1 VVTVT
6 DANGCQ
12 RQQNVLI
19 DEEAVS
25 IVIDTVITDASC
37 GNCDGEITVIPS
49 GGTPAYTYLWGNNE
63 STATV
68 SGLCAGIHTVD
79 VTDDIG
85 CTANFDIAVS
95 NTDGPTSATVASTDA
110 SCFGACDGEA
120 TVTPAGGIPPYEY
133 LWVPGGQTTNSVSG
147 LCAGSYNVQISDSLG
162 CIYTQIVTI
171 NEPDEIDGNAIVTQ
185 ATCGVCNGEIVL
197 NPTGGNGGPYT
208 YAWAPAVSTTESATG
223 LCAGIYTVTMTDA
236 SGCETVEVITVNNT
250 DAPIV
255 SATST
260 DASCDGVCDGT
271 GTVSI
276 FGGTPP
282 NTILWSDP
290 SGQTTPTATGL
301 CAGIYTVTVTDSNG
315 CESSAQIEVEQP
327 EPISI
332 SLPLVFDAT
341 CPGACDGSATVVAS
355 GGTLP
360 FTYNW
365 LPTGGNSNTATGLCE
380 GTYTVTVTDANGCTE
395 QQSVIVNEPDSI
407 VINTNTLD
415 ASCNGLCDGEAYAD
429 ATGGFEG
436 FTFQWND
443 FANTAND
450 TVTSLCAGTYQVIA
464 TDIAG
469 CMDSTTVTI
478 NEPDS
483 ISIAVTVGEVTCAGD
498 CNGSAVAVATGGSFP
513 YIYQWNDP
521 NSTLNDTVTGLC
533 AGIYSLV
540 VTDSV
545 GCTQTSSVVISEP
558 LQLTLLDS
566 AANITCGG
574 LCDGIVGVIPVGGT
588 APYNYQ
594 WDDSNNSTDPFVT
607 GLCAGTYQ
615 VIVTDDNGC
624 SDSTTVTII
633 EPPVLDISISVQN
646 PSCGG
651 VCDGEATVTINGGTP
666 NYSILWL
673 PGLETTSTITGICA
687 GQYTVI
693 VVDEAGCSDTA
704 VVDLTEPPLLEANI
718 TSVTQVLCSSGC
730 TGEATVTPTGG
741 TAPYT
746 YLWNDPANQT
756 ENAATGLCVG
766 TWSVTVTDD
775 IGCTA
780 NTTTVIT
787 DSAALVANVPIFT
800 PVTCNGECN
809 GTATVFASGGVEP
822 YNYFWDDPFNQTTQS
837 VTGLCAGTYT
847 VTVVDSQS
855 PACTTLATVTI
866 LEPLELLVTAEGT
879 DVTCG
884 TDCDGSALAVPLGGT
899 PPYQFSWNDPAN
911 QGAVAATDLCVGT
924 YTVTVTDANGCTTQA
939 SATVNGPLPIVSNAT
954 TVASTCSNTADG
966 SIDLTVVGGAPGYG
980 FDWVP
985 GNFNTEDLTNVV
997 FGTYAVTITDATG
1010 CSITDTYSV
1019 GTLVDIQADAGIDAT
1034 VCIGTSIQLIGTGGG
1049 DYAWTPGN
1057 SLSDSLI
1064 ADPMATPLDTTTY
1077 YLTVTIGSCIGVDSA
1092 TINTYEVPLVDGG
1105 DDLSIPTGTS
1115 IGLNANGVVT
1125 GWTYSWEPSE
1135 LLDNSGITN
1144 PIATPEETTMFYVT
1158 VLDENGCSGIDS
1170 VLIEIAPGIVFPD
1183 GISPNGDGYNDAW
1196 RIDNIDLFEDAIV
1209 EVYNRWGQQL
1219 FVSAPGYPV
1228 PWDGRYKGEDLPVGT
1243 YYYVIHSTQFEEA
1256 FTGPIT
1262 IVR

>member
-1 VVTVT
+1 
-6 DANGCQ
+6 
-12 RQQNVLI
+12 
-19 DEEAVS
+19 
-25 IVIDTVITDASC
+25 
-37 GNCDGEITVIPS
+37 
-49 GGTPAYTYLWGNNE
+49 
-63 STATV
+63 
-68 SGLCAGIHTVD
+68 
-79 VTDDIG
+79 
-85 CTANFDIAVS
+85 
-95 NTDGPTSATVASTDA
+95 
-110 SCFGACDGEA
+110 
-120 TVTPAGGIPPYEY
+120 
-133 LWVPGGQTTNSVSG
+133 
-147 LCAGSYNVQISDSLG
+147 
-162 CIYTQIVTI
+162 
-171 NEPDEIDGNAIVTQ
+171 
-185 ATCGVCNGEIVL
+185 
-197 NPTGGNGGPYT
+197 
-208 YAWAPAVSTTESATG
+208 
-223 LCAGIYTVTMTDA
+223 
-236 SGCETVEVITVNNT
+236 
-250 DAPIV
+250 
-255 SATST
+255 
-260 DASCDGVCDGT
+260 
-271 GTVSI
+271 
-276 FGGTPP
+276 
-282 NTILWSDP
+282 
-290 SGQTTPTATGL
+290 
-301 CAGIYTVTVTDSNG
+301 
-315 CESSAQIEVEQP
+315 
-327 EPISI
+327 
-332 SLPLVFDAT
+332 
-341 CPGACDGSATVVAS
+341 
-355 GGTLP
+355 
-360 FTYNW
+360 
-365 LPTGGNSNTATGLCE
+365 
-380 GTYTVTVTDANGCTE
+380 
-395 QQSVIVNEPDSI
+395 
-407 VINTNTLD
+407 
-415 ASCNGLCDGEAYAD
+415 
-429 ATGGFEG
+429 
-436 FTFQWND
+436 
-443 FANTAND
+443 
-450 TVTSLCAGTYQVIA
+450 
-464 TDIAG
+464 
-469 CMDSTTVTI
+469 
-478 NEPDS
+478 
-483 ISIAVTVGEVTCAGD
+483 
-498 CNGSAVAVATGGSFP
+498 
-513 YIYQWNDP
+513 
-521 NSTLNDTVTGLC
+521 
-533 AGIYSLV
+533 
-540 VTDSV
+540 
-545 GCTQTSSVVISEP
+545 
-558 LQLTLLDS
+558 
-566 AANITCGG
+566 
-574 LCDGIVGVIPVGGT
+574 
-588 APYNYQ
+588 
-594 WDDSNNSTDPFVT
+594 
-607 GLCAGTYQ
+607 
-615 VIVTDDNGC
+615 
-624 SDSTTVTII
+624 
-633 EPPVLDISISVQN
+633 
-646 PSCGG
+646 
-651 VCDGEATVTINGGTP
+651 
-666 NYSILWL
+666 
-673 PGLETTSTITGICA
+673 
-687 GQYTVI
+687 
-693 VVDEAGCSDTA
+693 
-704 VVDLTEPPLLEANI
+704 
-718 TSVTQVLCSSGC
+718 
-730 TGEATVTPTGG
+730 
-741 TAPYT
+741 
-746 YLWNDPANQT
+746 
-756 ENAATGLCVG
+756 
-766 TWSVTVTDD
+766 VTDD

-939 SATVNGPLPIVSNAT
+939 SATVNGPPPIVSNAT

-997 FGTYAVTITDATG
+997 FGTYTVTITDATG